1 MQRGDGETVLGEKQ
15 AFWLLGSEREVALGD
30 YPTIVGRDGT
40 CDWVVSDD
48 PLVSRRHACFSTRDG
63 VARVEDLNS
72 RNGVYVDGARIEG
85 AFELRGQ
92 ETVRVG
98 SLQLR
103 LEVRQQLWPAS
114 AVNMAEPRKGSATA
128 DTLARGD
135 DTDQAN
141 VFELLGGVA
150 EKALKLGNTA
160 EAVRVLRPALQLVL
174 EEAERRGSLD
184 PQSQLTAL
192 GFACRLA
199 EASSDPHWLD
209 YVFRLQTVLRRPPP
223 AEVVNLLYRLVRRA
237 RPADLETLRQLV
249 TTLSAHRASFGAS
262 EKFLVSRIEG
272 LLRVATS

>member
-1 MQRGDGETVLGEKQ
+1 MLGEKQ
-15 AFWLLGSEREVALGD
+15 AYWLLGSQREVALGE

-40 CDWVVSDD
+40 CDLVVSDD
-48 PLVSRRHACFSTRDG
+48 PLVSRRHACFTMQGG

-85 AFELRGQ
+85 AYELRGQ

-98 SLQLR
+98 SMQFR
-103 LEVRQQLWPAS
+103 LEVRQSLWPAS
-114 AVNMAEPRKGSATA
+114 QLNMAEPRKGSATA

-150 EKALKLGNTA
+150 EKALKLGNAA
-160 EAVRVLRPALQLVL
+160 EAVRVLKPALQLVL

-184 PQSQLTAL
+184 PESQLTAL
-192 GFACRLA
+192 NFACRLA
-199 EASSDPHWLD
+199 EASADAQWLE

-223 AEVVNLLYRLVRRA
+223 AQIVDQLYGLVRKV
-237 RPADLETLRQLV
+237 RPTDLETLRQFV
-249 TTLSAHRASFGAS
+249 AALSAARGSFGAS

-272 LLRVATS
+272 LLRVAMS